1 MTNRGKRTKK
11 YTITHN
17 NNTQL
22 NKPALTNWT
31 NPTHPM

>member
-11 YTITHN
+11 YTITDN
-17 NNTQL
+17 SNTQL
-22 NKPALTNWT
+22 NKSSLTNST